1 MSDKNQKM
9 TIENRVGRF
18 FLVGVLAV
26 WLLLIMAASSLNDDW
41 RKALLGSAC
50 PLSWIIFGAALWASF
65 RIRRRLFY
73 VFMALA
79 LPPALFCGF
88 KVYCMVKCGN

>member
-18 FLVGVLAV
+18 FLIGVLAV
-26 WLLLIMAASSLNDDW
+26 WLLLVMAALPLNDDW

-50 PLSWIIFGAALWASF
+50 PLSWIIFGAALWVSF
-65 RIRRRLFY
+65 RIRRKLFY
-73 VFMALA
+73 VITALA
-79 LPPALFCGF
+79 FPPALFFGI
-88 KVYCMVKCGN
+88 KVYCMVKCGS